1 MSNIEKEK
9 VEVLL
14 AKPVKASFETLCR
27 DKGISIADGL
37 RRAIERWMKNEQVD
51 HKSD

>member
-1 MSNIEKEK
+1 MANIEKEK

-14 AKPVKASFETLCR
+14 AKPVKTSFEAVCA

-37 RRAIERWMKNEQVD
+37 RRAIEMWIKYERAD
-51 HKSD
+51 T